1 MIYKIIMFPVEV
13 NIENTALRVHV
24 RMIAIE
30 VSFVWSKSTFKKKQD
45 R

>member
-1 MIYKIIMFPVEV
+1 MIYKKIMFPVEV
-13 NIENTALRVHV
+13 NRENTALRVHV

-30 VSFVWSKSTFKKKQD
+30 VSFFWSKSSFKKRQG